1 MLEPESQAAIKAWQR
16 FTAIVCDYRRRAE
29 GFRQSLWVAAGPLA
43 ARTGSRYKIGEAPRK
58 EGALRDT
65 LTKRKESVHAKTLA
79 YYDAWIVASSA
90 CNHPPLKNLA
100 DHPIWT
106 KNPKF
111 AMLPKE
117 AEYGHARSWPA
128 KPSAVSRLVDVNF
141 VLPDMVA

>member
-1 MLEPESQAAIKAWQR
+1 MISPWRNRGATVAPQARKKIPGRPDLRTGMLEPESQAGIKAWQR

-79 YYDAWIVASSA
+79 YYDAWIV
-90 CNHPPLKNLA
+90 
-100 DHPIWT
+100 
-106 KNPKF
+106 
-111 AMLPKE
+111 
-117 AEYGHARSWPA
+117 
-128 KPSAVSRLVDVNF
+128 
-141 VLPDMVA
+141 